1 MAAAAAA
8 AAGGGA
14 AQRRERRRR
23 RRRRWR
29 RRRRQRRERP
39 QRPDW
44 RRRAAAKTADG
55 GGGGGGEDRTTAG
68 AEATRT
74 PAASR
79 TLFKL
84 RISCGP
90 YEPSVMT
97 LDVRYM
103 QLPIRPSSMPASK
116 VTFSQLRQVSYAGWW
131 KGGQGGATANT
142 QCC

>member
-1 MAAAAAA
+1 MAETTATAAAAD
-8 AAGGGA
+8 GGGA
-14 AQRRERRRR
+14 CPAAG
-23 RRRRWR
+23 
-29 RRRRQRRERP
+29 
-39 QRPDW
+39 
-44 RRRAAAKTADG
+44 AAATETASG
-55 GGGGGGEDRTTAG
+55 GGGGGGEDRTTAE

-79 TLFKL
+79 TPSNL
-84 RISCGP
+84 RISCGL

-116 VTFSQLRQVSYAGWW
+116 VTFSQLRLVSYAGWW
-131 KGGQGGATANT
+131 KGGQGGATADT